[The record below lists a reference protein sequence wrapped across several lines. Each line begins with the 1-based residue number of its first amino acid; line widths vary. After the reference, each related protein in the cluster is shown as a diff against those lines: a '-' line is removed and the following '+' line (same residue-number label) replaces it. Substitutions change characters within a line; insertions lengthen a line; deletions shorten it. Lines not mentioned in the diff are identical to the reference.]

1 MTSEFRDLDD
11 VRNFLDSHFG
21 VDKSDEIMEAI
32 HKEIDRRVAARAD
45 EIESEWEDRVCEAE
59 DERDDAEAEADDLR
73 EQVDDLESEVS
84 DLQEEVEK
92 LKSINSEI
100 PF

>member
-1 MTSEFRDLDD
+1 M
-11 VRNFLDSHFG
+11 N
-21 VDKSDEIMEAI
+21 
-32 HKEIDRRVAARAD
+32 
-45 EIESEWEDRVCEAE
+45 CEAE
-59 DERDDAEAEADDLR
+59 DARDEAETLAADYSD
-73 EQVDDLESEVS
+73 QIDSLEAEVS

>member
-1 MTSEFRDLDD
+1 MTDFRDLDD
-11 VRNFLDSHFG
+11 VRNFLDSSFG
-21 VDKSDEIMEAI
+21 IDKSDEIMATVY
-32 HKEIDRRVAARAD
+32 KEIDKRVEERAD
-45 EIESEWEDRVCEAE
+45 EIENEWEDRVCEAE
-59 DERDDAEAEADDLR
+59 DARDEAETLAADYSD
-73 EQVDDLESEVS
+73 QIDSLEAEVS

>member
-1 MTSEFRDLDD
+1 MTDFRDLDD
-11 VRNFLDSHFG
+11 VRNFLDSSFG
-21 VDKSDEIMEAI
+21 IDKSDEIMATVY
-32 HKEIDRRVAARAD
+32 KEIDKRVEEWAD
-45 EIESEWEDRVCEAE
+45 EIENEWEDRVCEAE
-59 DERDDAEAEADDLR
+59 DARDEAETLAADYSD
-73 EQVDDLESEVS
+73 QIDSLEAEVS